1 MANDIAT
8 ADVGLALVVET
19 ASGKLR
25 GARGDGIHSFKGVPY
40 GTSTAGGN
48 RFMPPRPPQPWAG
61 VRDALT
67 YAGHAPQSPNRPK
80 RRPELETILGPADP
94 TPEGEDC
101 LTLNV
106 WTPGLGNGGRRPV
119 MVWLHGGGFAYGS
132 GNRAVTDG
140 ANLARRGDVVV
151 VSVNHRLNIL
161 GHLHLADLGGP
172 EWAHSG
178 NAGVL
183 DLVAALQWV
192 RDNIEQ
198 FGGDPGRVTIFG
210 ESGGGGKVSV
220 LLAMPAAR
228 GLFHRAIVQ
237 SGAAV
242 RVSTRERAN
251 ALAEAVLK
259 ELGLGRGEC
268 ELLQTMPIERLLA
281 AMAPAAH
288 AVGRTRWPLLDRYDF
303 GPAVTGGDLP
313 QHPGEPGAPAL
324 ADDIPLL
331 IGGTREESAFFLAN
345 DDAVW
350 NGTLGEE
357 DLRQRVAAVAG
368 AETEPLLAAYRV
380 AMPQASPRRPADR
393 GVDRLELLDPH
404 SIAGRALCGAASGAG
419 LHVLAR
425 LAQPGPWRPPEGAP
439 CDGFALCLRQSRCAG
454 HNQRRCRRPR
464 AGRADL
470 CHLDRLRPQRQ
481 PRPSGD
487 PALARLYRRG
497 PCDDDPRHRV
507 PRRAR
512 PGPRGAPV
520 VDPCRRSQGLRHIN
534 QVAASGRAEHRGA
547 VAAFGS
553 PAAGPRDG
561 GTGPWRII
569 RAGPTPPVP
578 PALSGRDQASATPST
593 MDSYPAHGSRYP

>member
-40 GTSTAGGN
+40 GTSTAGHN

-61 VRDALT
+61 VRDALA

-210 ESGGGGKVSV
+210 EFGRRRQGQRIAGDAGG
-220 LLAMPAAR
+220 AR
-228 GLFHRAIVQ
+228 ALPPRHRPERCRGPRLDARA
-237 SGAAV
+237 G
-242 RVSTRERAN
+242 ERARRGR
-251 ALAEAVLK
+251 AE
-259 ELGLGRGEC
+259 G
-268 ELLQTMPIERLLA
+268 
-281 AMAPAAH
+281 
-288 AVGRTRWPLLDRYDF
+288 
-303 GPAVTGGDLP
+303 
-313 QHPGEPGAPAL
+313 
-324 ADDIPLL
+324 
-331 IGGTREESAFFLAN
+331 
-345 DDAVW
+345 
-350 NGTLGEE
+350 
-357 DLRQRVAAVAG
+357 AG
-368 AETEPLLAAYRV
+368 AR
-380 AMPQASPRRPADR
+380 PRRMRSSCRPCQ
-393 GVDRLELLDPH
+393 
-404 SIAGRALCGAASGAG
+404 SSGC
-419 LHVLAR
+419 
-425 LAQPGPWRPPEGAP
+425 WR
-439 CDGFALCLRQSRCAG
+439 RW
-454 HNQRRCRRPR
+454 RRPR
-464 AGRADL
+464 TRSAAPGGRFSTATI
-470 CHLDRLRPQRQ
+470 
-481 PRPSGD
+481 S
-487 PALARLYRRG
+487 
-497 PCDDDPRHRV
+497 
-507 PRRAR
+507 
-512 PGPRGAPV
+512 GPRSQLAATCRNIPAS
-520 VDPCRRSQGLRHIN
+520 PERRRS
-534 QVAASGRAEHRGA
+534 
-547 VAAFGS
+547 
-553 PAAGPRDG
+553 
-561 GTGPWRII
+561 
-569 RAGPTPPVP
+569 PT
-578 PALSGRDQASATPST
+578 T
-593 MDSYPAHGSRYP
+593 SRC